1 MRKGHRFYVKA
12 SIPLAFVDIKRNRR
26 QDEVRVYSCGRRQ
39 RFHITPHGLVWD
51 HPTEVPRQI
60 KRMAAR
66 ACHAK
71 KQLDKRMHP
80 C

>member
-1 MRKGHRFYVKA
+1 MRKGQRFYVKA
-12 SIPLAFVDIKRNRR
+12 SIPLAFVDIKRNRQ

-39 RFHITPHGLVWD
+39 RFHITSHGLVWD
-51 HPTEVPRQI
+51 HPAEVPRRI

-66 ACHAK
+66 AYR
-71 KQLDKRMHP
+71 QKRQFDRRMRT